1 MCIKGDLTQQK
12 PGEGILPSVT
22 RNIYSTRTSNKFLT
36 GFTPLE
42 PWEKIVADKASLSSL
57 IKRRHDRLASNKF
70 LTGFTLIELMVVVVI
85 IGILAAIA
93 IPNYIAMQNRA
104 KEASIKASM
113 HAFQLALQTYGAVT
127 GGKYPDSGSIL
138 TDPVFLKQF
147 IGGTPPNDPYCSAA
161 YNFGPYTGIKCGD
174 NDFVANSAVNPLNT
188 CMGLTQP
195 SPGKPGYIY
204 YYADSPQDDQWAM
217 AGVSSTI
224 LAGGSWISVGSNIFC
239 DHN

>member
-1 MCIKGDLTQQK
+1 MPQIIPVSHKESQVQVSD
-12 PGEGILPSVT
+12 
-22 RNIYSTRTSNKFLT
+22 
-36 GFTPLE
+36 
-42 PWEKIVADKASLSSL
+42 
-57 IKRRHDRLASNKF
+57 KF

-113 HAFQLALQTYGAVT
+113 HAFQLALQTYGAAT

-138 TDPVFLKQF
+138 TDPIFMQQF
-147 IGGTPPNDPYCSAA
+147 VGGNPPDDPYCNAP
-161 YNFGPYTGIKCGD
+161 YNFGSYSGVKCGG
-174 NDFVANSAVNPLNT
+174 NDFVANSATNPETT

-195 SPGKPGYIY
+195 APGKPGYIY
-204 YYADSPQDDQWAM
+204 YYADGPQDDNWAM
-217 AGVSSTI
+217 AGVSNTI
-224 LAGGSWISVGSNIFC
+224 FSGGNWIAVGTNIFC